1 MVEKHRCLIKTIN
14 MERTY
19 VYIKFTRDMCFRLGL

>member
-1 MVEKHRCLIKTIN
+1 MYMEKHRCLIKTID

-19 VYIKFTRDMCFRLGL
+19 VYIKFKKICVLD